1 MFSMLPYSFYL
12 LLLTAVHWSVHKHL
26 PFKRCISAKDAD
38 MFRGKCWAVSDLF
51 YPSVKVFF
59 QQEVTQRYPCLHT
72 PSWKVHKLCL
82 CVRQKHWHASKSWVR
97 SQQFSLWV
105 SEAELGNNMQ
115 MPSRKRRKKCLED
128 DVWIQCLQTGSRKQF
143 VLWPDMAK
151 NSFMPK
157 GFLALSKI
165 HLLCFAFL
173 IYSVRQG
180 LCDLPLVERWTRW
193 SCKIIF
199 FSSIQFLFW
208 ILYLG
213 FYSKSTYLQIEK
225 SFACFQFSCFY
236 MVVKSQLKSYG
247 TKRWFIK

>member
-1 MFSMLPYSFYL
+1 MFGKSVGTLRNREWGHSNFPCGSVRLNWETTCRCL
-12 LLLTAVHWSVHKHL
+12 LGREEESALRMMFESSVSKQG
-26 PFKRCISAKDAD
+26 
-38 MFRGKCWAVSDLF
+38 RGNSLF
-51 YPSVKVFF
+51 SGLIW
-59 QQEVTQRYPCLHT
+59 Q
-72 PSWKVHKLCL
+72 
-82 CVRQKHWHASKSWVR
+82 
-97 SQQFSLWV
+97 
-105 SEAELGNNMQ
+105 
-115 MPSRKRRKKCLED
+115 
-128 DVWIQCLQTGSRKQF
+128 
-143 VLWPDMAK
+143 K

-165 HLLCFAFL
+165 RLLCFAFL

-208 ILYLG
+208 IPYLG
-213 FYSKSTYLQIEK
+213 FYSKNTSLQIEK